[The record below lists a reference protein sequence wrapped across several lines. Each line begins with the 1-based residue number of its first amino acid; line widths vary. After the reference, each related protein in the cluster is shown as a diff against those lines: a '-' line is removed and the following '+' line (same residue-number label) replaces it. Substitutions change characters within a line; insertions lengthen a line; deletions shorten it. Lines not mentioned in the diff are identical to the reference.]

1 MYHTNEKFKHNH
13 VNTISPKMMSIN
25 YLLVVLFF
33 NTKWLMIFC
42 DNFLVSNFFFVEMT
56 KSLDNFPSMKIQ
68 FFFEATAI
76 I

>member
-1 MYHTNEKFKHNH
+1 
-13 VNTISPKMMSIN
+13 MMSIN

-33 NTKWLMIFC
+33 NTKWFC